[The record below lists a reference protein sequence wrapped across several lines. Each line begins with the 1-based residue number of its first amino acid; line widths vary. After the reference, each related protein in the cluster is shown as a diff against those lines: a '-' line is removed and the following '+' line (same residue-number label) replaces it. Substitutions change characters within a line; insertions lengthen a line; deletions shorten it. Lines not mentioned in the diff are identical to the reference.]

1 MLCTYKNF
9 DISFPK
15 ADLKNP
21 PVCYFCVIFVNQNTE
36 SFIDMPWSLKMTS
49 FAALILLILLVYF
62 GIRYFESVKALGLKP
77 LWAYRFL
84 LFIPAVLFLAYP
96 LAGQMQHLLTGSF
109 SRTGFPDFMI
119 YLFWYGLVCMGVM
132 LNLLLL
138 HDILLT
144 FMVRATKTDH
154 QKRKIWFAR
163 VFLII
168 AGVTVGYTAVKMTL
182 DTHRIVTD
190 EITYTLP
197 EGTGLH
203 EPLTIVHITDLHADE
218 YTGARKMERYIR
230 KVNDANPDLVIFTGD
245 LISSGRDHIEA
256 GADAMAGIEATYGTW
271 FVMGDHDYWVS
282 TEEIAE
288 ALESRG
294 INVLQNEN
302 AVIRHNNMVL
312 RITGVTELYSYQV
325 DDLVLDSLLNDSA
338 GEDLHLLAS
347 HQSTD
352 RLIERAVGAGVHQLL
367 SGHTHGGQIRVR
379 LFTYPVTAAR
389 AETEYVKGTW
399 HMGNMLLNV
408 NSGLGFTLTPVRY
421 NAPAQVSVIRVR

>member
-1 MLCTYKNF
+1 
-9 DISFPK
+9 
-15 ADLKNP
+15 
-21 PVCYFCVIFVNQNTE
+21 
-36 SFIDMPWSLKMTS
+36 MPWPLRMTS
-49 FAALILLILLVYF
+49 YAALVLVILLIYF
-62 GIRYFESVKALGLKP
+62 GIRYFKSVKTLDLKP
-77 LWAYRFL
+77 LWIYRFL
-84 LFIPAVLFLAYP
+84 LFVPAVLFLAYP
-96 LAGQMQHLLTGSF
+96 VAGQLQHMFTGSF
-109 SRTGFPDFMI
+109 SRTGYPDFMI

-132 LNLLLL
+132 LNWLLL

-144 FMVRATKTDH
+144 VMVRAKVTGQRKL
-154 QKRKIWFAR
+154 KIWFAR

-197 EGTGLH
+197 EGAGANQ
-203 EPLTIVHITDLHADE
+203 PLTIVHITDLHADE
-218 YTGARKMERYIR
+218 YTGERKMERYIR

-256 GADAMAGIEATYGTW
+256 GADAMAGIKATYGTW

-282 TEEIAE
+282 TDEIAE

-325 DDLVLDSLLNDSA
+325 DDLVLDSLLKDGA

-347 HQSTD
+347 HQSSD
-352 RLIERAVGAGVHQLL
+352 RLVERALYNGVHQLL

-379 LFTYPVTAAR
+379 LFFYPVTAVR